1 MSQER
6 SLNSGLSITIAIQTV
21 LQRSPVFLAIIPKSR
36 TLKKICVSHFAAKLE
51 LLRLLFMVLNET
63 ICTFFCTFYCG
74 DINRFDVFSAFDLRC
89 CLKTPVGCFKKF
101 VNIRNSKMQ
110 MSPSILQTG
119 LWTYTFQFNLR
130 TSTGIP

>member
-63 ICTFFCTFYCG
+63 VHFFVHFTVVILIGLMYLVHLILDAASRPLWGALKNLLTF
-74 DINRFDVFSAFDLRC
+74 V
-89 CLKTPVGCFKKF
+89 
-101 VNIRNSKMQ
+101 
-110 MSPSILQTG
+110 
-119 LWTYTFQFNLR
+119 
-130 TSTGIP
+130 IPKCK